1 MAICGRTGS
10 GKSSTILLLLRLLE
24 PTTSSS
30 GDIQIDGLPLD
41 QIDRQSLR
49 QRIIAVPQDTV
60 FLPDGCSFK
69 ANLDPFDASSEIESR
84 SVLETVGLWSF
95 TSDRGGLQASM
106 SSETLSQGQK
116 QLFSLARAI
125 LRRRIKTRR
134 FASEEGRGILLLD
147 EVSSSVDQD
156 TDRRMQKI
164 IHDEFQGYTVIMVS
178 HRLDI
183 VLDFDKVI
191 VMDSGSIIE
200 MGDPKALV
208 ELNGSRFRE
217 LWETS
222 KSGRGLETS
231 VAGTAELSSHP
242 MSIDQS
248 G

>member
-24 PTTSSS
+24 PVPPSS
-30 GDIQIDGLPLD
+30 GSIQIDSLPLD
-41 QIDRQSLR
+41 QIDRESLR

-69 ANLDPFDASSEIESR
+69 ANLDPFNASEEAESR

-95 TSDRGGLQASM
+95 ISDRGGLQASM

-125 LRRRIKTRR
+125 LRRRTKTGGVVG
-134 FASEEGRGILLLD
+134 EVGRGILLLD

-164 IHDEFQGYTVIMVS
+164 IHDEFQGYTIIMVS

-191 VMDSGSIIE
+191 VMDSGAIVE
-200 MGDPKALV
+200 MGDPKSLI
-208 ELNGSRFRE
+208 EMDGSRFRE
-217 LWETS
+217 LWQIS
-222 KSGRGLETS
+222 KSG
-231 VAGTAELSSHP
+231 
-242 MSIDQS
+242 
-248 G
+248 

>member
-24 PTTSSS
+24 PVPSSS
-30 GDIQIDGLPLD
+30 GSIQIDGLPLD
-41 QIDRQSLR
+41 QVDRQSLR

-60 FLPDGCSFK
+60 FLPNGCSFK
-69 ANLDPFDASSEIESR
+69 ANLDPFNASSEVESC

-95 TSDRGGLQASM
+95 ISDRGGLQASM

-125 LRRRIKTRR
+125 LRRRTKTRGVVGE
-134 FASEEGRGILLLD
+134 AGRGILLLD

-164 IHDEFQGYTVIMVS
+164 IHDEFQGYTIIMVS

-191 VMDSGSIIE
+191 VMDSGAIAE
-200 MGDPKALV
+200 MGDPKALI
-208 ELNGSRFRE
+208 EMEGSSFRE
-217 LWETS
+217 LWQIS
-222 KSGRGLETS
+222 KSG
-231 VAGTAELSSHP
+231 
-242 MSIDQS
+242 
-248 G
+248 